1 MVEISAAQLFAFGLA
16 MAALSALAAWLYL
29 RVVLEVERF
38 WPHLRRWVAPPYVT
52 MGLFE
57 LSAGYLTYRR
67 GDGLFWLD
75 ALLGG
80 VLAVVGLV
88 FALRTPVGRVSD
100 GEGRAGR
107 RGMSYDLIVEPA
119 GEEPFDRAAVDE
131 VVATLPQLKRYDAES
146 YRSAGGMELVLTA
159 DRPGLPVESIV
170 LRLPYEVLPHGF
182 DIGCDLAFALAGQL
196 GGRVVDTQLG
206 QDLTAETRGASRAKA
221 EEAAR
226 WAKLLGTEFEPP
238 AKAYVDE
245 PSRVGGAGGGRAE
258 RDDRGEGGRPW
269 WKFWERG

>member
-1 MVEISAAQLFAFGLA
+1 MVGISAVRLFAFGLA

-29 RVVLEVERF
+29 RVVLEVEQFR
-38 WPHLRRWVAPPYVT
+38 PHLRRWLAPSYVT

-57 LSAGYLTYRR
+57 LAAGYATYRQ
-67 GDGLFWLD
+67 GDHLFWLD
-75 ALLGG
+75 LLLGAG
-80 VLAVVGLV
+80 LVAAGLV
-88 FALRTPVGRVSD
+88 FALRRESMAGSAAGSRPGRLV
-100 GEGRAGR
+100 
-107 RGMSYDLIVEPA
+107 MSYDLLIEPA
-119 GEEPFDRAAVDE
+119 GEEPFERARVDQ
-131 VVATLPQLKRYDAES
+131 VVATRPELKRYDAES

-182 DIGCDLAFALAGQL
+182 DIGCDLAFALAEQL

-206 QDLTAETRGASRAKA
+206 QDLTAESREVSRAKA

-226 WAKLLGTEFEPP
+226 WAKLLGTEFEQP

-245 PSRVGGAGGGRAE
+245 PARVGGAGAGRAE
-258 RDDRGEGGRPW
+258 RDDRGDGGRPW

>member
-1 MVEISAAQLFAFGLA
+1 MVEISALQLFSFGLA

-52 MGLFE
+52 MGMLE
-57 LSAGYLTYRR
+57 LAGGYATYRQ
-67 GDGLFWLD
+67 GDRFFWLD
-75 ALLGG
+75 ALLGTG
-80 VLAVVGLV
+80 LVATGLV
-88 FALRTPVGRVSD
+88 FALRTERVAVSAAGSRPGRL
-100 GEGRAGR
+100 
-107 RGMSYDLIVEPA
+107 GMSYDLLIEPA
-119 GEEPFDRAAVDE
+119 GEEPFERARVDA
-131 VVATLPQLKRYDAES
+131 VVATRPELKRYDAES

-159 DRPGLPVESIV
+159 DRPGLPVESLV

-182 DIGCDLAFALAGQL
+182 DIGCDLAFALAEQL

-206 QDLTAETRGASRAKA
+206 QDLTPETREVSRAKA

-226 WAKLLGTEFEPP
+226 WAKLLGTEFEQP

-245 PSRVGGAGGGRAE
+245 PARAGGAGGGRAGRE
-258 RDDRGEGGRPW
+258 DRGDGGRPW

>member
-57 LSAGYLTYRR
+57 LAGGYATYRQ
-67 GDGLFWLD
+67 GDRLFWLD
-75 ALLGG
+75 LLLGAG
-80 VLAVVGLV
+80 LVATGLV
-88 FALRTPVGRVSD
+88 FALHRESVSASAAVSRPGRLV
-100 GEGRAGR
+100 
-107 RGMSYDLIVEPA
+107 MSYDLLIEPA
-119 GEEPFDRAAVDE
+119 GEEPFERARVDQ
-131 VVATLPQLKRYDAES
+131 VVATRPELKRYDAES

-159 DRPGLPVESIV
+159 DRPGLPVESLV

-182 DIGCDLAFALAGQL
+182 DIGCDLAFALAEQL

-206 QDLTAETRGASRAKA
+206 QDLTAESREVSRAKA

-226 WAKLLGTEFEPP
+226 WAKLLGTEFEQP

-245 PSRVGGAGGGRAE
+245 PARGVGAGAGGAGGG
-258 RDDRGEGGRPW
+258 DRGDGGRPW

>member
-1 MVEISAAQLFAFGLA
+1 MVDISAVQLFAFGLA
-16 MAALSALAAWLYL
+16 IAALCALAAWLYL
-29 RVVLEVERF
+29 RVVLEVEQV

-57 LSAGYLTYRR
+57 LAAGYLTYRQ
-67 GDGLFWLD
+67 GDRLYWLD
-75 ALLGG
+75 LLLG
-80 VLAVVGLV
+80 AGLV
-88 FALRTPVGRVSD
+88 AAGLIFALHRERVAGSAAGSRPGRLV
-100 GEGRAGR
+100 
-107 RGMSYDLIVEPA
+107 MSYDLLIEPV
-119 GEEPFDRAAVDE
+119 GEEPFERARVDQ
-131 VVATLPQLKRYDAES
+131 VVATRPELKRYDAES

-159 DRPGLPVESIV
+159 DQPGLPVESIV

-206 QDLTAETRGASRAKA
+206 QDLTADRREVSRAKA

-258 RDDRGEGGRPW
+258 RDDRGDGGRPW